1 MQNIYGADMNLHE
14 MLTVLETFNQKA
26 NKIKN
31 FSFTEKYLNP
41 GNSVIISGHKEQNDF
56 EINIEEKKVEDEA
69 VEAIALNL
77 RFFIQNN
84 EKTSLMNM
92 SVFYKE
98 SNYLHNLS
106 SEFEKLRFR
115 INNILSL
122 AVQPQP
128 STHSFENPLIIRD
141 IQDVFM
147 YGSLAHSNKE
157 KALIYSNWMSNPI
170 TKAAYTHYFQKL
182 VHEYIDVTNKIA
194 FLNNSVIQVVR
205 KHTSV

>member
-1 MQNIYGADMNLHE
+1 MNLHE
-14 MLTVLETFNQKA
+14 AITVLETFNQKA

-31 FSFTEKYLNP
+31 FSFPEKYLNP
-41 GNSVIISGHKEQNDF
+41 GNSLTISGCKEQNYF
-56 EINIEEKKVEDEA
+56 NIDIKETKVEDEA
-69 VEAIALNL
+69 VEAVVLTL

-92 SVFYKE
+92 SGLYKE
-98 SNYLHNLS
+98 SNHLHNLS
-106 SEFEKLRFR
+106 DEFEKLRFR

-128 STHSFENPLIIRD
+128 LTHSFENPLKIQD

-147 YGSLAHSNKE
+147 YGSLAHSNKT
-157 KALIYSNWMSNPI
+157 KALIYASWMSNPI
-170 TKAAYTHYFQKL
+170 TKVSYIHYFQKL

-194 FLNNSVIQVVR
+194 FLNNSLIQIFR
-205 KHTSV
+205 SHTSI